1 MGQLRQILFI
11 FILHIKMC
19 NLNYIYM
26 LSNNLKLTITNN
38 HKFKQKTN
46 KDLNTNVV
54 DSKKTQFN
62 QCSMHIVG
70 FSLDYYQKLMLI
82 FTFSYTEYRG
92 SIIIVQ
98 K

>member
-1 MGQLRQILFI
+1 
-11 FILHIKMC
+11 
-19 NLNYIYM
+19 M

-54 DSKKTQFN
+54 DSKKLSLIN
-62 QCSMHIVG
+62 VPSWVLG

-98 K
+98 KSKSDNKFYINTK

>member
-1 MGQLRQILFI
+1 
-11 FILHIKMC
+11 MC

-54 DSKKTQFN
+54 DSKKLSSIKVIFFY
-62 QCSMHIVG
+62 SV
-70 FSLDYYQKLMLI
+70 FSVDYYQKLMLI